1 MKIIKPLQLSV
12 LHKSFTYLEK
22 DIFAVSIPI
31 AFSLI
36 DGEILLEQKLWE
48 IISEQMQGDVFDAAM
63 PKNQGEVLVQGNFIA
78 LKEQPIEAGSVHLK
92 LSSTDKKGIVQP
104 KVDKELT
111 IFGDRHWHTLLGAG
125 MGISSAQPFIT
136 MPIDY
141 RHAYGGEGYAL
152 NPEGKGFKAVE
163 TEFGERQFLPN
174 IEYKNN
180 LLTSS
185 TKQTPPASFGRLDIM
200 WQQRLSLAGTYDQA
214 YIETIMPGLPN
225 DIDWSYF
232 NDAAEDQWLNGHF
245 KGNEQF
251 SITNMHAE
259 HATLSGT
266 LPPIYG
272 RAFINQSVPVRDEQ
286 QKLTGD
292 YQTEFTEIKTKLD
305 TLWLFPNAAVGVMIY
320 RGTIQA
326 FSDDGCDIE
335 ALLIA
340 CENRDDK
347 HRTLAHYQDQLT
359 KRLDPDH
366 GYKYALFTSPLIA
379 EGMRCGFDQIKDDFD
394 FPLEMLSKANL
405 DELAA
410 AKMAEEMS
418 RVDDTKIKIIEQCK
432 AAGLDPTPY
441 IDKIDNP
448 DKAPEQLKIEEL
460 LEKMAP
466 GMVTDPKNI
475 EIFNIDL
482 SVMDE
487 IKAFTN
493 EIKDKKITD
502 VKDQLKDQI
511 AKFKAMP
518 EAHLF
523 SEAVEKMEQKLVE
536 IDLPPM
542 WPRADISGQL
552 VAVKDQLSKA
562 EAEIEALRKT
572 GVAEDKLPVIDV
584 DLKKLE
590 AQLLDAE
597 VRLKKTYTMGAHLMP
612 DSRSPHPGQEAALR
626 DVFLTKFKSGEPLV
640 DGDFACVDV
649 SGENLQ
655 RIDLS
660 GCYLEGVD
668 FTGCDLSD
676 AKLEKAIIAGA
687 NLTRANLTNA
697 NCQGANI
704 GASNLTDAN
713 FTGANLHEAQLGG
726 GIYTR
731 TQFIRCSMEKI
742 NYLDTTFEQTVF
754 DGSTMS
760 ESNFTNPVFKR
771 CSFVGSHL
779 TKVNFVKG
787 QFEQANFKQ
796 ANLDGAN
803 FVEASA
809 ESANFTKAQM
819 INSRF
824 VGGCNLNNSNFSGAN
839 VSKSCLRENQLNDC
853 DFSHTLLDE
862 ADFSG
867 AGLENAKFVHA
878 KAYRAQFMK
887 SQCKN
892 ADMTALNLME
902 GSLYKA
908 YLVGVNFSKANLY
921 SVNFMDSTL
930 GENQYKGTN
939 LDQTVLKD
947 WQP

>member
-1 MKIIKPLQLSV
+1 MNIIKPLQLAV
-12 LHKSFTYLEK
+12 LHKSFTYCEK
-22 DIFAVSIPI
+22 DIFVVSVPI
-31 AFSLI
+31 AFSLV
-36 DGEILLEQKLWE
+36 DGEILLEQKLWQMVG
-48 IISEQMQGDVFDAAM
+48 EQMQDQIFDAAM
-63 PKNQGEVLVQGNFIA
+63 PKACGEVLVAGDFIA
-78 LKEQPIEAGSVHLK
+78 PAGDGVAAGSVHLQ
-92 LSSTDKKGIVQP
+92 LSRTDKHGTQKLQ
-104 KVDKELT
+104 VDKELAVFT
-111 IFGDRHWHTLLGAG
+111 DRHWVKLLGAG
-125 MGISSAQPFIT
+125 LSISSAGTIMS
-136 MPIDY
+136 MPISY
-141 RHAYGGEGYAL
+141 KNAYGGEGYAL
-152 NPEGKGFKAVE
+152 NPTGKGFDAVE

-185 TKQTPPASFGRLDIM
+185 SKQIPPASFGRIDMM

-225 DIDWSYF
+225 DIDWSYY

-305 TLWLFPNAAVGVMIY
+305 TLWLFPNAAIGVMIY
-320 RGTIQA
+320 RGTIEA
-326 FSDDGCDIE
+326 YTDDGTDIQ
-335 ALLIA
+335 ALLLA
-340 CENRDDK
+340 CENRNDSP
-347 HRTLAHYQDQLT
+347 RSPEHYQDQLT
-359 KRLDPDH
+359 KRLDPEH
-366 GYKYALFTSPLIA
+366 GHKYALFSAPLIA
-379 EGMRCGFDQIKDDFD
+379 EGMKCGFKQLEDDSN
-394 FPLEMLSKANL
+394 FPLEMLGKANM
-405 DELAA
+405 DEFSA
-410 AKMAEEMS
+410 AKKAEAMS
-418 RVDDTKIKIIEQCK
+418 QVDDARTNIIEQCK

-441 IDKIDNP
+441 INKIDNP
-448 DKAPEQLKIEEL
+448 EKEPERIKMEAL

-466 GMVTDPKNI
+466 GVVTDPKNI

-523 SEAVEKMEQKLVE
+523 SEAVEKMEQKVAE

-542 WPRADISGQL
+542 WPRPHISGQL
-552 VAVKDQLSKA
+552 VNVKEQVTKA
-562 EAEIEALRKT
+562 EAEIEGLRKT
-572 GVAEDKLPVIDV
+572 GVAEDKLPVIDI
-584 DLKKLE
+584 DFEKIE

-597 VRLKKTYTMGAHLMP
+597 VRMKKTYTMGAHLMP

-626 DVFLTKFKSGEPLV
+626 DVFLSKFKGGESLV
-640 DGDFACVDV
+640 DGDYACIDV

-687 NLTRANLTNA
+687 NLTKANLTNA

-713 FTGANLHEAQLGG
+713 FTGANLDEAELGG
-726 GIYTR
+726 AIYTR

-742 NYLDTTFEQTVF
+742 NYLDATFEQTVF
-754 DGSTMS
+754 DGSTMNQ
-760 ESNFTNPVFKR
+760 SNFVNPVFKQ

-779 TKVNFVKG
+779 IKVNFVKG
-787 QFEQANFKQ
+787 QFEQANFEQ
-796 ANLDGAN
+796 AIIEGAS

-809 ESANFTKAQM
+809 ECANFTKAQM

-839 VSKSCLRENQLNDC
+839 VSKSCLRENELNDC
-853 DFSHTLLDE
+853 DFSYTLLDE

-867 AGLENAKFVHA
+867 AGLENAKFLHA

-930 GENQYKGTN
+930 GENQYKGAN

>member
-1 MKIIKPLQLSV
+1 MKIIKPLQLGV
-12 LHKSFTYLEK
+12 LHKSFGYLEK

-31 AFSLI
+31 AFSLV
-36 DGEILLEQKLWE
+36 DGEILLDQKLWQMVG
-48 IISEQMQGDVFDAAM
+48 EQIGNDIFDAAM
-63 PKNQGEVLVQGNFIA
+63 PKACGEVLVAGDFIA
-78 LKEQPIEAGSVHLK
+78 PPGEGVAAGSVHLQ
-92 LSSTDKKGIVQP
+92 LSCTDKHGTQKLQ
-104 KVDKELT
+104 VDKELAVFT
-111 IFGDRHWHTLLGAG
+111 DRHWVKLLGAG
-125 MGISSAQPFIT
+125 LSISSAGTIMS
-136 MPIDY
+136 MPISY
-141 RHAYGGEGYAL
+141 KNAYGGEGYAL
-152 NPEGKGFKAVE
+152 NPTGKGFNAVE

-180 LLTSS
+180 LLISS
-185 TKQTPPASFGRLDIM
+185 AKQKPPASFGRIDIM

-272 RAFINQSVPVRDEQ
+272 RAFVNQSVPVRDEQ
-286 QKLTGD
+286 QQLTGD

-305 TLWLFPNAAVGVMIY
+305 TLWLFPNAAIGVMIY
-320 RGTIQA
+320 RGTIEA
-326 FSDDGCDIE
+326 YTDDGTDIK
-335 ALLIA
+335 ALLLA
-340 CENRDDK
+340 CENRNDAP
-347 HRTLAHYQDQLT
+347 RSPEHYQDQLT
-359 KRLDPDH
+359 KRLDPEH
-366 GYKYALFTSPLIA
+366 GYKYALFSAPLIA
-379 EGMRCGFDQIKDDFD
+379 EGMKCGFKQITDDAN
-394 FPLEMLSKANL
+394 FPLEMLSKANM
-405 DELAA
+405 DKFAA
-410 AKMAEEMS
+410 AKKAEAMS
-418 RVDDTKIKIIEQCK
+418 QIDDAKVKVIEQCK

-441 IDKIDNP
+441 IENIDNP

-466 GMVTDPKNI
+466 GMVTDPENI

-487 IKAFTN
+487 IKAYTQ
-493 EIKDKKITD
+493 EIKDNKITEA
-502 VKDQLKDQI
+502 KNQI
-511 AKFKAMP
+511 NDEVAKLKAMP

-523 SEAVEKMEQKLVE
+523 SEAITQMERKVAE
-536 IDLPPM
+536 IDMPQM
-542 WPRADISGQL
+542 WPRTHISGQL
-552 VAVKDQLSKA
+552 VNVKEQVTKA
-562 EAEIEALRKT
+562 KAEIEGLRKM
-572 GVAEDKLPVIDV
+572 GVAEDKLPVIDI
-584 DLKKLE
+584 DFEKIE

-597 VRLKKTYTMGAHLMP
+597 VRMKKTYTMGAHLMS
-612 DSRSPHPGQEAALR
+612 DCRSPHPEKEAELR
-626 DVFLTKFKSGEPLV
+626 DVFLTKFKSGESLV
-640 DGDFACVDV
+640 DGDYACVDL

-655 RIDLS
+655 GIDLS

-668 FTGCDLSD
+668 FSGCDLSD

-687 NLTRANLTNA
+687 NLTKANLINA

-713 FTGANLHEAQLGG
+713 FTGANLDEAQLGG
-726 GIYTR
+726 AIYTR

-742 NYLDTTFEQTVF
+742 NYLDCTFEQTIF
-754 DGSTMS
+754 DGSTMNQ
-760 ESNFTNPVFKR
+760 SNFVNPAFQQ

-787 QFEQANFKQ
+787 QFEQANFEQ
-796 ANLDGAN
+796 AILDGAN

-809 ESANFTKAQM
+809 ESANFAKTQM
-819 INSRF
+819 VNSRF
-824 VGGCNLNNSNFSGAN
+824 VGGCNLNNSNFTEAN
-839 VSKSCLRENQLNDC
+839 ISKSCLRENQLNDC
-853 DFSHTLLDE
+853 DFSHTLLNE

-878 KAYRAQFMK
+878 KAYRAQFVK

-908 YLVGVNFSKANLY
+908 YLVGVDFSKANLY

-930 GENQYKGTN
+930 GENQYKDAN